1 MHRNLKQLAD
11 ETFDLLIIGGGV
23 NGLATA
29 WDAALRGLKVALVE
43 KADFGGQTSSAT
55 LKIIHGGL
63 RYLQHLDF
71 RRMRESIRER
81 SALLRLAP
89 HLASPMPFLV
99 PTYGHLMKG
108 MEVMAAAMLMNDLI
122 SCDRNREQP
131 DPERRLP
138 NGQYLSKRAT
148 LELAPG
154 ISEQGLTG
162 GVIFCDGQMFNS
174 ERLSLAFGLAAADAG
189 AQLANYVGAIRLL
202 RTGDRVTGARCR
214 DLETGAEFDVRA
226 TVTANM
232 SGPWSDIVLGLLE
245 RPDPP
250 RRVMRSKGI
259 QIVTPLLYNKVAVA
273 VPSAYKDPDAV
284 LSRGTRNFFI
294 TPWRG
299 VSLIGTTDTVYEGD
313 PDNFRITDRDIR
325 DFIAEINQS
334 LPCAK
339 LTRAQVPFAFGGLRP
354 ITEKNIDT
362 GSTVARKYEITDH
375 AQDLKLGGLLS
386 VVGVKYT
393 TARFLAEQVTDAVF
407 QKFGKTSP
415 RCVTLTTPLAGG
427 KTGVWADFE
436 RAALA
441 APLPGLNTTI
451 LRHLA
456 HSYGTDYQAIL
467 DLAQKEPGTAALLP
481 GTSEVIVAEI
491 LYAVRAESAR
501 KLEDVVLRRTDL
513 GAQGHPGPAAL
524 AVCADLMA
532 RELGWNATRRTRE
545 IAETEARFQFVD

>member
-1 MHRNLKQLAD
+1 MQRNLKPLAD

-29 WDAALRGLKVALVE
+29 WDATLRGLKVALVE

-99 PTYGHLMKG
+99 PTYGHLMQG

-122 SCDRNREQP
+122 SCDRNRGQP
-131 DPERRLP
+131 DPDRQLP
-138 NGQYLSKRAT
+138 SGQFLSKRAT
-148 LELAPG
+148 LDLGPG
-154 ISEQGLTG
+154 ISEKGLTG
-162 GVIFCDGQMFNS
+162 GVIFYDGQMFNS
-174 ERLSLAFGLAAADAG
+174 ERLSLAFGLAATAAG

-202 RTGDRVTGARCR
+202 RAGDRVTGARCR

-250 RRVMRSKGI
+250 RQVVRSKGI
-259 QIVTPLLYNKVAVA
+259 QIVAPLLYGKVAVA
-273 VPSAYKDPDAV
+273 VPSAYTDPDAV
-284 LSRGTRNFFI
+284 LARGTRNFFI

-299 VSLIGTTDTVYEGD
+299 TSLIGTTDTVYRGD

-325 DFIAEINQS
+325 DFVAEINQS
-334 LPCAK
+334 LPCAH
-339 LTRAQVPFAFGGLRP
+339 LACEQVPFAFGGLRP

-362 GSTVARKYEITDH
+362 GSTVARKYEIYDH
-375 AQDLKLGGLLS
+375 AQDLRLAGLLS
-386 VVGVKYT
+386 VIGVKYT
-393 TARFLAEQVTDAVF
+393 TARFLGEQVTDAVF
-407 QKFGKTSP
+407 QKLGRTSP
-415 RCVTLTTPLAGG
+415 PCVTLHTPLAGG
-427 KTGVWADFE
+427 KTGVWAGFE

-441 APLPGLNTTI
+441 AAPAGLSATTM
-451 LRHLA
+451 RHLA
-456 HSYGTDYQAIL
+456 HSYGADYKLVL
-467 DLAQKEPGTAALLP
+467 DLVHKEPGTVALLP
-481 GTSEVIVAEI
+481 GSSEVIAAEV

-513 GAQGHPGPAAL
+513 GAQGQPSPAAL
-524 AVCADLMA
+524 AACAGLMA
-532 RELGWNATRRTRE
+532 HELGWDAARCTRE
-545 IAETEARFQFVD
+545 ISETETRFKFVA

>member
-1 MHRNLKQLAD
+1 MQRDLKRLAD

-29 WDAALRGLKVALVE
+29 WDATLRGLKVALVE
-43 KADFGGQTSSAT
+43 KADYGGQTSSAT

-99 PTYGHLMKG
+99 PTYGHLMQG

-122 SCDRNREQP
+122 SFDRNRHQADP
-131 DPERRLP
+131 DRRLP
-138 NGQYLSKRAT
+138 AGKYLSKRAT
-148 LELAPG
+148 LDLAPG
-154 ISEQGLTG
+154 ISEKGLTG
-162 GVIFCDGQMFNS
+162 GVIFYDGQMYNS
-174 ERLSLAFGLAAADAG
+174 ERLTLAFALAAAGRG
-189 AQLANYVGAIRLL
+189 AQFANYVAVVHLL
-202 RTGDRVTGARCR
+202 RAGDRVTGAHCR

-232 SGPWSDIVLGLLE
+232 SGPWSDIMLGLLE

-250 RRVMRSKGI
+250 RRVIRSKGI
-259 QIVTPLLYNKVAVA
+259 QIVAPLLYDKVAVA

-313 PDNFRITDRDIR
+313 PDDFRITDRDIR
-325 DFIAEINQS
+325 DFVTEINQS

-339 LTRAQVPFAFGGLRP
+339 LSREQVPFAFGGLRP

-362 GSTVARKYEITDH
+362 GSTVSRKYEIYDH
-375 AQDLKLGGLLS
+375 ERDLKIGGLLS
-386 VVGVKYT
+386 VIGVKYT
-393 TARFLAEQVTDAVF
+393 TARFLGEQVTDLVF
-407 QKFGKTSP
+407 KKLGHASP
-415 RCVTLTTPLAGG
+415 KCATLTTPLAGG
-427 KTGVWADFE
+427 DTGIWADFE
-436 RAALA
+436 RTTLA
-441 APLPGLNTTI
+441 VMPAGIGTATMH
-451 LRHLA
+451 HLA
-456 HSYGTDYQAIL
+456 HSYGTEFSAVL
-467 DLAQKEPGTAALLP
+467 DLAQREPGTAALLP
-481 GTSEVIVAEI
+481 GATEVITAEI
-491 LYAVRAESAR
+491 LHAVRAESAR

-513 GAQGHPGPAAL
+513 GTQGQPSRAAL
-524 AVCADLMA
+524 EACADLMA
-532 RELGWNATRRTRE
+532 KELGWDSARRNRE